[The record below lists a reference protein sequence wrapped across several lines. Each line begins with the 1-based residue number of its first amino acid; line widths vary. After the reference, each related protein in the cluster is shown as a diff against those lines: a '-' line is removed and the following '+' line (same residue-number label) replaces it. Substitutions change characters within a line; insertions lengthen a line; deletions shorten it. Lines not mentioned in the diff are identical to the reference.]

1 MATVI
6 TPVRSAD
13 PTEQRIVLQNVA
25 WETYERLLA
34 DHLDSSVP
42 RFTYDRGVL
51 EIVSPSTEHEETNR
65 TLATLVEVVA
75 EELSINVRNV
85 GSMTFRKRDIKR
97 GFEPDSCFYIQR
109 LAEIRGRTEIDPEV
123 DPPPDLLIEI
133 DVSNQSLDRFPI
145 YAQMG
150 VPEVWRYRRKR
161 VSIHSLDVDVFR
173 EIDASVVLPP
183 ISSEVLT
190 RFVEASTR
198 LDRIDWLRSLREWV
212 RTQRI
217 GNQGAT

>member
-1 MATVI
+1 MATVS
-6 TPVRSAD
+6 TPSSPA
-13 PTEQRIVLQNVA
+13 EQRVVLQNVA

-75 EELSINVRNV
+75 EELAINVRNV
-85 GSMTFRKRDIKR
+85 GSMTFRRRDIKR

-109 LAEIRGRTEIDPEV
+109 FAQVRGRVEIDPDI

-161 VSIHSLDVDVFR
+161 VSIHSLDVDDYH
-173 EIDASVVLPP
+173 ETGTSAALPP
-183 ISSEVLT
+183 MTSEVLT

-198 LDRIDWLRSLREWV
+198 LDRIDWLRSLRAWARSKQTES
-212 RTQRI
+212 RQ
-217 GNQGAT
+217 AP

>member
-1 MATVI
+1 
-6 TPVRSAD
+6 
-13 PTEQRIVLQNVA
+13 VA
-25 WETYERLLA
+25 WENYERLLA

-65 TLATLVEVVA
+65 TLATLVDVVA
-75 EELSINVRNV
+75 EELGINVRNV
-85 GSMTFRKRDIKR
+85 GSMTFRRQDIKR

-109 LAEIRGRTEIDPEV
+109 FAEVRGRTEIDAEV

-133 DVSNQSLDRFPI
+133 DVTNQSLDKFPI

-161 VSIHSLDVDVFR
+161 VSIHALDAGAYH
-173 EIDASVVLPP
+173 EIDASVALPP
-183 ISSEVLT
+183 ITSEVLT
-190 RFVEASTR
+190 RFVEASMR
-198 LDRIDWLRSLREWV
+198 LDRLDWLRSLREWV
-212 RTQRI
+212 RTQRT
-217 GNQGAT
+217 GDQAAT

>member
-1 MATVI
+1 MA
-6 TPVRSAD
+6 PVSTLSSPA
-13 PTEQRIVLQNVA
+13 EQRIVLHNVA

-75 EELSINVRNV
+75 EELAINVRNV
-85 GSMTFRKRDIKR
+85 GSMTFRRRDIKR

-109 LAEIRGRTEIDPEV
+109 FAQVRGRVEIDPDI
-123 DPPPDLLIEI
+123 DPPPDLLVEI

-150 VPEVWRYRRKR
+150 VPEVWRYRRQC
-161 VSIHSLDVDVFR
+161 VSIHALNAGVYL
-173 EIDASVVLPP
+173 ETEASVALPP
-183 ISSEVLT
+183 ITSEVLT
-190 RFVEASTR
+190 RFVASSTR
-198 LDRIDWLRSLREWV
+198 LDRLDWLRSLREWA
-212 RTQRI
+212 RQA
-217 GNQGAT
+217 G